1 MGILSSCLHIVQSK
15 LLPSSSQ
22 RIPVSNNIN
31 YIIIIIKVA
40 IIINYFNII
49 SYPDLLLMKLK
60 ARSGQVRKF
69 NFLIGQIESE

>member
-31 YIIIIIKVA
+31 YIIIIKVA
-40 IIINYFNII
+40 IIINYFNRI

>member
-69 NFLIGQIESE
+69 NFLIGQIENE